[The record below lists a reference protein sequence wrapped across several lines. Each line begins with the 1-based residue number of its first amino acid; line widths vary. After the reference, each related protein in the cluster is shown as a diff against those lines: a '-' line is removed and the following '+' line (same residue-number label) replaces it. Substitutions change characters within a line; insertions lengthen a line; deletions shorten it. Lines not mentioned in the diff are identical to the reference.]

1 MKKRSRRSEI
11 PPFYAMEVLQRA
23 NERAAA
29 GEDVL
34 HLEIGEPSRRP
45 PKRVIEA
52 AEEALRNRPLG
63 YTESAGLP
71 ELRAR
76 IVQYYEDFYGLS
88 VPFDRVLVTTG
99 SSSAFLLTFLSAFD
113 VGDRVALASP
123 GYPGYRNGMAALG
136 IRVVDLPAGPNSRFH
151 PSVELIEACGEKLD
165 GLVIASPSNPAG
177 SMLLEDDFATLVSYC
192 VSNDIRIISDEVYHG
207 ISYGERAV
215 CARALTEEA
224 VVVNSFSKFFA
235 MTGWRLGWMVV
246 PDDLTEPAERLAQ
259 NMFISPPGMTQYA
272 ALAAF
277 ECLDEYNAEVHRY
290 AENRAILLEELP
302 KAGIERFAPADGAFY
317 LYADVSELSD
327 DSSAFCE
334 TMLAETGVAATP
346 GIDFDPKGGKSYV
359 RFSFAGSTEDIGEAA
374 RRIVAWRRKGG

>member
-1 MKKRSRRSEI
+1 MKRSRRSEI

-29 GEDVL
+29 GDDVL

-76 IVQYYEDFYGLS
+76 ITQHYEDFYGLS

-99 SSSAFLLTFLSAFD
+99 SSNAFLLTFLSAFD

-165 GLVIASPSNPAG
+165 GLIIASPSNPAG
-177 SMLLEDDFATLVSYC
+177 SMLLEDDFKTLVSYC
-192 VSNDIRIISDEVYHG
+192 ISNDIRIISDEVYHG
-207 ISYGERAV
+207 ITYGERAV

-224 VVVNSFSKFFA
+224 VVVNSFSKYFA
-235 MTGWRLGWMVV
+235 MTGWRLGWMIA

-277 ECLDEYNAEVHRY
+277 ECLDEYDAEVHRY

-317 LYADVSELSD
+317 LYADVSELTD
-327 DSSAFCE
+327 DSSVFCE
-334 TMLAETGVAATP
+334 AMLAETGVAAAP

-374 RRIVAWRRKGG
+374 RRIVAWRRKRG